1 MTRHA
6 RYKQLKKCTIKQG
19 TFSSIMLRTPT
30 IEENVFVFKNI
41 GILSKN
47 SKKVKL

>member
-19 TFSSIMLRTPT
+19 TFNSIMLRTPT
-30 IEENVFVFKNI
+30 IAENLFVFKNI
-41 GILSKN
+41 GIVTKSN
-47 SKKVKL
+47 KKVRP